1 MEFLCINL
9 HKLPYVAFLFIIPVP
24 LERLWF
30 LELVWP
36 LVELVWPLVKLVWP
50 LVELVWPLVFF
61 SASLDS
67 DEEEGEG
74 CLSSPYPYSVTCFS
88 S

>member
-24 LERLWF
+24 LERLWV

-36 LVELVWPLVKLVWP
+36 LVELVWLV
-50 LVELVWPLVFF
+50 
-61 SASLDS
+61 SASL
-67 DEEEGEG
+67 EEEGEVY
-74 CLSSPYPYSVTCFS
+74 LPSPYP
-88 S
+88 

>member
-24 LERLWF
+24 LERLWV

-36 LVELVWPLVKLVWP
+36 LVELVWLVWP
-50 LVELVWPLVFF
+50 LVELVWLV
-61 SASLDS
+61 SASL
-67 DEEEGEG
+67 EEEGEVY
-74 CLSSPYPYSVTCFS
+74 LPFPYP
-88 S
+88 

>member
-24 LERLWF
+24 LERLWV

-36 LVELVWPLVKLVWP
+36 LVELVWLV
-50 LVELVWPLVFF
+50 
-61 SASLDS
+61 SASL
-67 DEEEGEG
+67 EEEGEVY
-74 CLSSPYPYSVTCFS
+74 LPFPYP
-88 S
+88 